1 MGKIKKLNKKSIVYL
16 LVFALVAVACATEAA
31 EEVTVEDDH
40 DHEGEST
47 LEQNLKW
54 FEEGM
59 DLIKTCQKHLVD
71 ADKRVQELIKPPKI
85 EDATKE
91 A

>member
-1 MGKIKKLNKKSIVYL
+1 MEKKIKANSFEESINRL
-16 LVFALVAVACATEAA
+16 EELVDKMES
-31 EEVTVEDDH
+31 
-40 DHEGEST
+40 GESS

-59 DLIKTCQKHLVD
+59 DLIKTCQTHLLD

-85 EDATKE
+85 ESKIKDI
-91 A
+91 

>member
-1 MGKIKKLNKKSIVYL
+1 MKANSFEESINRL
-16 LVFALVAVACATEAA
+16 EELVDKMES
-31 EEVTVEDDH
+31 
-40 DHEGEST
+40 GESS

-59 DLIKTCQKHLVD
+59 DLIKTCQTHLVD

-85 EDATKE
+85 EDATKD

>member
-1 MGKIKKLNKKSIVYL
+1 MVKKIKANSFEESINRL
-16 LVFALVAVACATEAA
+16 EELVDKMES
-31 EEVTVEDDH
+31 
-40 DHEGEST
+40 GESS

-59 DLIKTCQKHLVD
+59 DLIKTCQTHLVD

-85 EDATKE
+85 ESKIKDI
-91 A
+91 

>member
-1 MGKIKKLNKKSIVYL
+1 MGKKIKANSFEESINRL
-16 LVFALVAVACATEAA
+16 EELVDKMES
-31 EEVTVEDDH
+31 
-40 DHEGEST
+40 GESS

-59 DLIKTCQKHLVD
+59 DLIKTCQTHLVD

-85 EDATKE
+85 EDKIKDMQ
-91 A
+91 

>member
-1 MGKIKKLNKKSIVYL
+1 MDKKIKANSFEESINRL
-16 LVFALVAVACATEAA
+16 EELVDKMES
-31 EEVTVEDDH
+31 
-40 DHEGEST
+40 GESS

-59 DLIKTCQKHLVD
+59 DLIKTCQTHLVD

-85 EDATKE
+85 ESKIKDI
-91 A
+91 

>member
-1 MGKIKKLNKKSIVYL
+1 MRKKIKANSFEESINRL
-16 LVFALVAVACATEAA
+16 EELVDKMES
-31 EEVTVEDDH
+31 
-40 DHEGEST
+40 GESS

-59 DLIKTCQKHLVD
+59 DLIKTCQTHLLD

-85 EDATKE
+85 ESKIKDI
-91 A
+91 

>member
-1 MGKIKKLNKKSIVYL
+1 MKANSFEESINRL
-16 LVFALVAVACATEAA
+16 EELVDKMES
-31 EEVTVEDDH
+31 
-40 DHEGEST
+40 GELS

-59 DLIKTCQKHLVD
+59 DLIKTCQTHLVD

-85 EDATKE
+85 EDSTKE

>member
-1 MGKIKKLNKKSIVYL
+1 MGKEIKKNSFEESINRL
-16 LVFALVAVACATEAA
+16 EELVDKMES
-31 EEVTVEDDH
+31 
-40 DHEGEST
+40 GESS

-59 DLIKTCQKHLVD
+59 DLIKTCQTHLVD
-71 ADKRVQELIKPPKI
+71 ADKRVQELINPPKI

>member
-1 MGKIKKLNKKSIVYL
+1 MKANSFEESINRL
-16 LVFALVAVACATEAA
+16 
-31 EEVTVEDDH
+31 EEIVDKMES
-40 DHEGEST
+40 GESS

-59 DLIKTCQKHLVD
+59 DLIKTCQTHLVD

-85 EDATKE
+85 EDATKD

>member
-1 MGKIKKLNKKSIVYL
+1 MGKKIKANSFEESINRL
-16 LVFALVAVACATEAA
+16 EELVDKMES
-31 EEVTVEDDH
+31 
-40 DHEGEST
+40 GESS

-59 DLIKTCQKHLVD
+59 DLIKTCQTHLVD

-85 EDATKE
+85 ESKIKDI
-91 A
+91 

>member
-1 MGKIKKLNKKSIVYL
+1 MEKKIKSNSFEKSINRL
-16 LVFALVAVACATEAA
+16 EELVDKMES
-31 EEVTVEDDH
+31 
-40 DHEGEST
+40 GESS

-59 DLIKTCQKHLVD
+59 DLIKTCQTHLVD

-85 EDATKE
+85 EDEIKE

>member
-1 MGKIKKLNKKSIVYL
+1 MGKEIKKNSFEESINRL
-16 LVFALVAVACATEAA
+16 EELVDKMES
-31 EEVTVEDDH
+31 
-40 DHEGEST
+40 GESS
-47 LEQNLKW
+47 LEQNLEW

-59 DLIKTCQKHLVD
+59 NLIKTCQTHLVD

-85 EDATKE
+85 EDANKE

>member
-1 MGKIKKLNKKSIVYL
+1 MHVIFNMGKEIKKNSFEESINRL
-16 LVFALVAVACATEAA
+16 EKLVDKMES
-31 EEVTVEDDH
+31 
-40 DHEGEST
+40 GESS

-59 DLIKTCQKHLVD
+59 DLIKTCQTHLVD

-85 EDATKE
+85 EDTIKE

>member
-1 MGKIKKLNKKSIVYL
+1 MGKKIKENSFEESINRL
-16 LVFALVAVACATEAA
+16 EELVDKMES
-31 EEVTVEDDH
+31 
-40 DHEGEST
+40 GESS
-47 LEQNLKW
+47 LEQNLEW
-54 FEEGM
+54 YEEGM
-59 DLIKTCQKHLVD
+59 NLIKTCQTHLVD